1 MLKIPKA
8 FKYKK
13 SHKGSLKNLISQ
25 NYTLKNELYVGKI
38 ALKALE
44 AGRISPNHLHCCRQL
59 LNKNLKKVGQI
70 RFSVF
75 PQTSITKKPLEV
87 RMGKGKGAVS
97 GWVVNIESGTTILEI
112 EGSNMGL
119 VLKVLKLLKKKL
131 PIQTRI
137 VYEN

>member
-13 SHKGSLKNLISQ
+13 SQKGSLKNLISE

-44 AGRISPNHLHCCRQL
+44 SGRISPNHLHCCRQL

-75 PQTSITKKPLEV
+75 PQTSVTKKPLEV

-97 GWVVNIESGTTILEI
+97 GWVVNVGSGTTLLEI
-112 EGSNMGL
+112 EGSNIGL
-119 VLKVLKLLKKKL
+119 VSKILKLLKKKL